1 MVKEL
6 KIKNVKIKNNIFLAP
21 LAGVTDFAFRFLA
34 REFGAGLTYTEMV
47 SAKALS
53 FDNEKTKNL
62 TYLASNESPSAV
74 QIFGSEWDIMSK
86 MIDHESIKPF
96 DIIDINMGCPV
107 NKIVSNGEGSALMKD
122 LNKASKI
129 ISACASATNKPVT
142 VKFRKGFD
150 DNNINGVE
158 FAKMCEDSGASLIT
172 IHGRTRQQ
180 MYEGKADREFIA
192 KVKNAVSIPVIA
204 NGDIDSKASMDD
216 MFEKTGCDGVMVGRG
231 SLGRPWIFAELL
243 GKKVD
248 IDIVEIIN
256 LHIDMLMQVFDER
269 FVVTN
274 MRKHI
279 GWYLKGIR
287 NGKRIKD
294 NINRLLTVREI
305 KEELENSK
313 HEIIR

>member
-1 MVKEL
+1 MVKEI
-6 KIKNVKIKNNIFLAP
+6 KIKNVTLKNNIFLAP

-53 FDNEKTKNL
+53 YNNEKTKNL
-62 TYLASNESPSAV
+62 TYLASNENPSAV
-74 QIFGSEWDIMSK
+74 QLFGSEYDIISDMLLH
-86 MIDHESIKPF
+86 DSIKPF
-96 DIIDINMGCPV
+96 DIVDINMGCPV

-129 ISACASATNKPVT
+129 ISSCVKKTDKPIT

-150 DNNINGVE
+150 ENNINGVE

-172 IHGRTRQQ
+172 VHGRTRQQ
-180 MYEGKADREFIA
+180 MYEGKADREYIA
-192 KVKNAVSIPVIA
+192 KIKNAVNIPVIA
-204 NGDIDSKASMDD
+204 NGDIDSKESMED
-216 MFEKTGCDGVMVGRG
+216 MFNITGCDGVMIGRG
-231 SLGRPWIFAELL
+231 SLGRPWIFSELL
-243 GKKVD
+243 GNKAD
-248 IDIVEIIN
+248 IDIPSIIN
-256 LHIDMLMQVFDER
+256 RHIDMLIEVFDER

-287 NGKRIKD
+287 NGKKVKD
-294 NINRLLTVREI
+294 NINRLLTVKEI
-305 KEELENSK
+305 KEELQRLKED
-313 HEIIR
+313 IF